1 MSSRIRGAVAAL
13 LALSVI
19 GATRPTLRSTADQ
32 LKLAGESK
40 LWFDGKSTVRD
51 WSCKATAIE
60 AAIDASGAT
69 AVADVLKGQKAVTT
83 ATLTFP
89 TEKLDCANGTM
100 NGHMLKALN
109 ATKHP
114 NITFALSSYELT
126 AATPTKGTLQGTL
139 TINGVAKAITLPAEF
154 AAGTAGALRVT
165 GSYALKMTEWQVAP
179 PKLMLGTLKVNEMIT
194 VNYDL
199 QLQP

>member
-1 MSSRIRGAVAAL
+1 MSRRLRGLGAAL
-13 LALSVI
+13 LAVSLV
-19 GATRPTLRSTADQ
+19 GAMRPMGAQ
-32 LKLAGESK
+32 LKLATDSR

-60 AAIDASGAT
+60 AAIDADGAV
-69 AVADVLKGQKAVTT
+69 AIADVLKGQKAVKT

-89 TEKLDCANGTM
+89 TDKLDCNNGTM

-109 ATKHP
+109 ASKHP

-126 AATPTKGTLQGTL
+126 AATPTKGTLQGAL
-139 TINGVAKAITLPAEF
+139 TINGVTKPITLPAEF
-154 AAGTAGALRVT
+154 VAGSGTALRVT
-165 GSYALKMTEWQVAP
+165 GSYALKMTDWQVAP

-194 VNYDL
+194 VNFDL